1 MPNVKL
7 FVDEG
12 LLVREDAALRAALGP
27 LRDLLCDRFKVGPAA
42 CQLAIVAVR
51 GLEDQPLVNVELWIL
66 PRPERTR
73 DLVTATCTE
82 VQALVARAAGCHV
95 AVRCH
100 QLDPATYVA
109 LK

>member
-12 LLVREDAALRAALGP
+12 LLARSGAALRAALGP
-27 LRDLLCDRFKVGPAA
+27 LREVLCARLSVTPAA

-51 GLEDQPLVNVELWIL
+51 GLEDQPLVNVEMWIL
-66 PRPERTR
+66 PRPERTHE
-73 DLVTATCTE
+73 LVTATCAE
-82 VQALVARAAGCHV
+82 VQALVARAAGSHV
-95 AVRCH
+95 AVRCS